1 MDFAPQTK
9 TRQNAYSLV
18 DRQNPCPSAWPWRD
32 LAGPSPL
39 KTTVSRHER
48 LQHVRNKH
56 GGVDRLAIHLRVQRG
71 VTVEVGFQSGRA
83 GKGQL
88 RGFCFR

>member
-18 DRQNPCPSAWPWRD
+18 DRQNPGPSAWPWRD

-48 LQHVRNKH
+48 LQHVRDQRH
-56 GGVDRLAIHLRVQRG
+56 GIDCLAIRLRVQRG
-71 VTVEVGFQSGRA
+71 VVIEVGFQAGRA
-83 GKGQL
+83 GKG
-88 RGFCFR
+88 